1 MCALSA
7 LVHGGWHNLG
17 LMFRV
22 TLQPTH
28 GIRTGCCEGQTAFL
42 NVIQCQTH
50 EGICHLL
57 AAQIG
62 MNIGVIDIY
71 NMIMCEREGDLSEQ
85 FTLWR
90 REGNAVGFVYIIHEK
105 QLLSR

>member
-17 LMFRV
+17 LVLGV
-22 TLQPTH
+22 TLQPAH
-28 GIRTGCCEGQTAFL
+28 GIGAGCCEGQTAFL
-42 NVIQCQTH
+42 NVTQCQTH
-50 EGICHLL
+50 EGICDLL

-71 NMIMCEREGDLSEQ
+71 NMIMCERIGDLSE
-85 FTLWR
+85 LVILRR
-90 REGNAVGFVYIIHEK
+90 REGDAVGFV
-105 QLLSR
+105 